1 MAKPKAD
8 KNESPRERFLRLAP
22 PRVDAALKK
31 ISLLGNLS
39 RSGYE
44 YEPHEVKQMIAA
56 LEEAVAEVK
65 QKFTRKS
72 TGKSVGFSFNNS
84 RRPAAAAM
92 S

>member
-8 KNESPRERFLRLAP
+8 KNETPRERFLRLAP

-44 YEPHEVKQMIAA
+44 YEPHEVKQMIVA

-65 QKFTRKS
+65 QKFTRKPTS
-72 TGKSVGFSFNNS
+72 KRVGFTFHNT
-84 RRPAAAAM
+84 RRPTAA
-92 S
+92 